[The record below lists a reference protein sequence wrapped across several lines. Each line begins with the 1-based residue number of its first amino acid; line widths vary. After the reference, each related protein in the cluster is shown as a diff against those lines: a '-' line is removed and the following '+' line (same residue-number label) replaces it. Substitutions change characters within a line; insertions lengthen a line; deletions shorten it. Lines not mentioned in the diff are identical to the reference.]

1 MVIHAGPL
9 PAGSP
14 AAAPLAVSEDGLYVS
29 YALQRC
35 GDLVAALSGLRH
47 GLQVVTSNR
56 NASGLFACK
65 WLRAPATMKNEGLA
79 AAEDG
84 VTK

>member
-14 AAAPLAVSEDGLYVS
+14 AAAPLAVSENGLYVS

-35 GDLVAALSGLRH
+35 GDWWPPSQA
-47 GLQVVTSNR
+47 
-56 NASGLFACK
+56 
-65 WLRAPATMKNEGLA
+65 
-79 AAEDG
+79 
-84 VTK
+84 